1 MPLLPLN
8 HSKPSN
14 WTIFDDLSSVHFSE
28 KYQIS
33 SFFVKIG
40 DFWTKSL
47 SALLVGHHLFLCCF
61 LKIIYFLKTLLS
73 NGKSV
78 RLDLFWMEIVMI
90 FMIKNAYSYWKF
102 MFCVF

>member
-40 DFWTKSL
+40 DFWVKSL
-47 SALLVGHHLFLCCF
+47 IYNIARTPLFFACF
-61 LKIIYFLKTLLS
+61 LKLINFLKTLLS
-73 NGKSV
+73 KGKNV
-78 RLDLFWMEIVMI
+78 RLNLFWMEIVTI
-90 FMIKNAYSYWKF
+90 FLIKNTYSYWKF
-102 MFCVF
+102 MFCDF